1 MLHFNLDYDLSVAA
15 FYLPLSFMKIHLL
28 AATQLELSAITFEH
42 PSVSKRVCGVGGAS
56 LAMDLIPYISV
67 DKFDLIILAGL
78 AGGLPSQSKLGEVV
92 KINTDVQGD
101 LGAFQNGKYIPF
113 TSMGLI
119 ENKKPS
125 TKYNICDDVL
135 PELTILNS
143 LSTNTL
149 FQEATYNALRH
160 AHYETQIENME
171 GAAFQEICEE
181 YEAPYLQL
189 RAVSNYIGER
199 DKSKWKLKEA
209 LQHLDWV
216 TTAYLKSIL

>member
-1 MLHFNLDYDLSVAA
+1 MLAPTELE
-15 FYLPLSFMKIHLL
+15 L
-28 AATQLELSAITFEH
+28 AALTFEH
-42 PSVSKRVCGVGGAS
+42 PDLSKRACGVGGIA

-78 AGGLPSQSKLGEVV
+78 AGGNPSESKLSEVV

-101 LGAFQNGKYIPF
+101 LGAFQNEKYIPF

-119 ENKKPS
+119 ENKAPS

-135 PELTILNS
+135 PELKILNS

-149 FQEATYNALRH
+149 FQEAMPNALRH
-160 AHYETQIENME
+160 THYDTQIENME
-171 GAAFQEICEE
+171 GAAFHEICEE
-181 YEAPYLQL
+181 YEAPYLHL

-199 DKSKWKLKEA
+199 DKSKWQLKEA

-216 TTAYLKSIL
+216 TTGYLKSIL